1 MQALFNKG
9 QLTDRY
15 PQLDLFA
22 LEDHVHQA
30 GLAHENRKRQRAQAS
45 RANPHGRHSKREI
58 SDRNHRKDHPDGQRR
73 TWRQPGQLARPPINE
88 ASSSTA
94 RLPVKIGPATDGNLA
109 DETDG
114 CASDVTI
121 PDSDGSQ
128 ASVFGL
134 RSTLHEDEDEDELS
148 EASSQDNIAK
158 AVAERDLVRDWR
170 TKNLME
176 RDLDFA
182 YVYADFEEAYK
193 HSGLQA
199 VAIAWSKE
207 RFLSD
212 PDMITDMAKI
222 RAIEATTTKVRKVD
236 MQRKNSAVKKKM
248 ANASSLRKPGK
259 GTEPEETEEDK
270 LRFIEPL
277 TQLMVD
283 CRVGRSENTS
293 ATDKEVMGSLR
304 RRVTRLVADSEI
316 PTLHRAITT
325 ADEVRKFL
333 DNRATYMGVEHV
345 EPIVLED
352 FLWQS
357 NARVRALTAIGWMCK
372 NLQLGWPIDKIGK
385 PNIKRSSL
393 IGMECRQAPA
403 AQPGMLK
410 ALEEAMEIAAEAG
423 DPIWFGFPGKLA
435 AVHGKP
441 PPGSCAA

>member
-1 MQALFNKG
+1 MITPFWLKQSCLTQIDLILKTLYLPPCGIQGDRISPPCGRPGRVMARPRPCFCGGDYVRGRCHRDDCPRAKLGNGSWHVALPKLQALFNKG

-45 RANPHGRHSKREI
+45 RANAHGRHSTREI

-73 TWRQPGQLARPPINE
+73 TWRQPGQLDRPPINE

-193 HSGLQA
+193 H
-199 VAIAWSKE
+199 
-207 RFLSD
+207 
-212 PDMITDMAKI
+212 
-222 RAIEATTTKVRKVD
+222 
-236 MQRKNSAVKKKM
+236 
-248 ANASSLRKPGK
+248 
-259 GTEPEETEEDK
+259 
-270 LRFIEPL
+270 
-277 TQLMVD
+277 
-283 CRVGRSENTS
+283 
-293 ATDKEVMGSLR
+293 
-304 RRVTRLVADSEI
+304 
-316 PTLHRAITT
+316 
-325 ADEVRKFL
+325 
-333 DNRATYMGVEHV
+333 
-345 EPIVLED
+345 
-352 FLWQS
+352 
-357 NARVRALTAIGWMCK
+357 
-372 NLQLGWPIDKIGK
+372 
-385 PNIKRSSL
+385 
-393 IGMECRQAPA
+393 
-403 AQPGMLK
+403 
-410 ALEEAMEIAAEAG
+410 
-423 DPIWFGFPGKLA
+423 
-435 AVHGKP
+435 
-441 PPGSCAA
+441 